1 MFWRRR
7 HFSPPFSLKKYIFC
21 ISRVGLGGKNLFK
34 TSNTKRN
41 AYSGVAYASLGTKR
55 CTKLA
60 RPASKIGILHPLS
73 PQFITYFV
81 DFIDFVSCTIFLK
94 LIRLVVNTGPFI
106 RIAITSVKQLVFA
119 KAKFQNPNRDTVIAF
134 VALNYVVQT
143 GLIFSSLKQQC
154 SSAAG
159 LF

>member
-1 MFWRRR
+1 M
-7 HFSPPFSLKKYIFC
+7 
-21 ISRVGLGGKNLFK
+21 
-34 TSNTKRN
+34 
-41 AYSGVAYASLGTKR
+41 
-55 CTKLA
+55 
-60 RPASKIGILHPLS
+60 
-73 PQFITYFV
+73 

-119 KAKFQNPNRDTVIAF
+119 KAKFLNPNRDTVIAF
-134 VALNYVVQT
+134 VALNYVAQT